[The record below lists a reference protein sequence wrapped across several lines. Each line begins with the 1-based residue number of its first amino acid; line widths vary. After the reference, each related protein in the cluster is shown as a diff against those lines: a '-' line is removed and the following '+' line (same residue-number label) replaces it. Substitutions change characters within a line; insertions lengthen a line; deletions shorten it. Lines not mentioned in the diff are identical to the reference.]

1 MADDKSRGL
10 NLEVLRQR
18 LRRTP
23 SATPTLSER
32 LDREKR
38 AATQPADARRLR
50 VGVRTVQM
58 NLRVTPEFK
67 ECVYALARD
76 MGLTMTE
83 LMERGIAALA
93 KEEKRKGQ

>member
-1 MADDKSRGL
+1 MADEKTRGL

-23 SATPTLSER
+23 SATLAER
-32 LDREKR
+32 IDQEKR
-38 AATQPADARRLR
+38 ATTQPVDARRLR

-67 ECVYALARD
+67 ERVYALARD

-83 LMERGIAALA
+83 LMERGIAALT